1 MGIARRQQRLSLARA
16 LLHKPQ
22 ILFLDEATN
31 QLDDESALTLMHILK
46 HELPDTLVIGISHQN
61 EIKNLFERKINLTA
75 CHPSE

>member
-1 MGIARRQQRLSLARA
+1 MPSETPYAAIR
-16 LLHKPQ
+16 PV
-22 ILFLDEATN
+22 
-31 QLDDESALTLMHILK
+31 DESALTLMHILK